1 MSGFVAAAGPAQIGV
16 VIAVIVVV
24 FWLGYIFVTNVRP
37 TDATGTES
45 ELAANR
51 RPYFTDEVLEGP
63 KLDRTLTW
71 SLLTLGFIALALPIY
86 WLREP
91 GRQDGAVRG
100 FDNRAAVRGEH
111 LFASASGGGKHPGL
125 GCADCHGPEGV
136 GGSTSYSVRIPADD
150 PRNTTGKD
158 EFYKGAWTAPPLNTV
173 LLRFSEA
180 EVHDILVYGRP
191 GTPMPPWGVDGGGP
205 LNAQGISDLL
215 AYLHEIQLTP
225 EESQTAMT
233 EALDAAKAD
242 GTVTDEGKFLFEAN
256 CARCHTKGWSYRTV
270 YAEPDAEAG
279 GGGSRG
285 PNLRDGATVRQ
296 FPAEADHIEFVSTGS
311 DTEKAY
317 GVGGVGSGRMP
328 GFGELLTAD
337 QIKAIV
343 EYERSL

>member
-1 MSGFVAAAGPAQIGV
+1 MRLLVAATGPAQIGV
-16 VIAVIVVV
+16 VLAIAVVL
-24 FWLGYIFVTNVRP
+24 FWLGYIVVTNLRP
-37 TDATGTES
+37 SES
-45 ELAANR
+45 AGSESQLAANR

-71 SLLTLGFIALALPIY
+71 SLLSLGFIALALPLY

-100 FDNRAAVRGEH
+100 FDHRAAHRGEE
-111 LFASASGGGKHPGL
+111 LFASATAPEHPGL

-136 GGSTSYSVRIPADD
+136 GGSTSYTVQIPADD
-150 PRNTTGKD
+150 ERNTSGEA

-173 LLRFSEA
+173 LLRFSEE

-225 EESQTAMT
+225 AEAKEASTTALET
-233 EALDAAKAD
+233 AKAD
-242 GTVTDEGKFLFEAN
+242 GAVDDEGKFLFEAN

-270 YAEPDAEAG
+270 YEEPDALPG

-285 PNLRDGATVRQ
+285 PNLRDGATLRQ
-296 FPAEADHIEFVSTGS
+296 FPDEATHVEFVTTGS
-311 DTEKAY
+311 DSEASY

-328 GFGELLTAD
+328 GFGEMLTED